1 MNDRQDPYAYD
12 PYARQPQVYGYDAYG
27 QPVYRPDA
35 PERAYDEYGRPLA
48 QPDAGQPQ
56 QQGYGYDPY
65 DYGHGHGQGHDQ
77 GHAHQA
83 QPQQQPVQQQEWIPA
98 QASPEAAPQGAPQA
112 APQELIPEPRTA
124 PDGAPSAGAPEY
136 RTEQFSFIEEP
147 DEDSEDVIDWLKFSE
162 SRTERRD
169 ERKRKGRNRVV
180 ALAVVLVL
188 AVGGGIGW
196 FLLSGDGGK
205 KSAAAAG
212 GAQKRDVIVVHLRE
226 TQGGGSSTALLV
238 DNETTKKGTTVLL
251 PNSLAVSKEGGGA
264 TTLGK
269 SVQDAGTSAT
279 RDSLNTLLGAD
290 IKGSWRLDTPYL
302 ENLVELVGGIVVDT
316 DATVPGAQSGD
327 RPRVTQGQGQ
337 TLSGQAAVAY
347 ATYRAT
353 GEDQNKQLARFGQVM
368 QAVLKKISTDPA
380 SAATTVESLAQIP
393 DPSLSVK
400 ELGASLSQL
409 AARAKD
415 GSYETDVLPVQ
426 PDGTLGD
433 KATAGVV
440 KDVLGGTVKNTDKN
454 APPRVSVKNATGGK
468 SAAGAAQVA
477 VVNGGYTYV
486 DGGTATAAEATSS
499 VTYADDSRAAQAQ
512 EVARTLGLPVGA
524 VKKAASAG
532 TGDIS
537 VVLGKDYKG

>member
-1 MNDRQDPYAYD
+1 M
-12 PYARQPQVYGYDAYG
+12 
-27 QPVYRPDA
+27 
-35 PERAYDEYGRPLA
+35 
-48 QPDAGQPQ
+48 
-56 QQGYGYDPY
+56 
-65 DYGHGHGQGHDQ
+65 
-77 GHAHQA
+77 
-83 QPQQQPVQQQEWIPA
+83 
-98 QASPEAAPQGAPQA
+98 
-112 APQELIPEPRTA
+112 
-124 PDGAPSAGAPEY
+124 
-136 RTEQFSFIEEP
+136 
-147 DEDSEDVIDWLKFSE
+147 
-162 SRTERRD
+162 
-169 ERKRKGRNRVV
+169 
-180 ALAVVLVL
+180 
-188 AVGGGIGW
+188 
-196 FLLSGDGGK
+196 
-205 KSAAAAG
+205 
-212 GAQKRDVIVVHLRE
+212 
-226 TQGGGSSTALLV
+226 
-238 DNETTKKGTTVLL
+238 
-251 PNSLAVSKEGGGA
+251 
-264 TTLGK
+264 
-269 SVQDAGTSAT
+269 QDAGTSAT